1 VTPSQDSVSSQE
13 ARVAVLALIAGYID
27 SYAFLNYKVF
37 ASFMSGNTTLGGL
50 QAGQA
55 SFAEA
60 GHDLLPVPFFV
71 VGVFLGTF
79 LLHSSVRQQL
89 PLLLALAAAL
99 LTLDMAA
106 VCLRLVPTW
115 VNIMTLSLAM
125 GIMNTTIS
133 RVGGQSVS
141 LGYVSG
147 DLNNLG
153 QRLALGVKDVPV
165 SNARGSWD
173 THWWRAALLAGVWTA
188 FLIGAALAGA
198 LTSRL
203 ADWTLL
209 PPALVLLA
217 LASSSRATSAHA

>member
-1 VTPSQDSVSSQE
+1 
-13 ARVAVLALIAGYID
+13 LIAGYID

-37 ASFMSGNTTLGGL
+37 ASFMSGNTTFGGL
-50 QAGQA
+50 EAGQA

-60 GHDLLPVPFFV
+60 AHDLLPVPFFV

-79 LLHSSVRQQL
+79 LVHSSVRQQL
-89 PLLLALAAAL
+89 RLLFALVVAL
-99 LTLDMAA
+99 LTFDMAA
-106 VCLRLVPTW
+106 VRFSLFPGW

-153 QRLALGVKDVPV
+153 QHLALGVKQVPV
-165 SNARGSWD
+165 SNARGCWD
-173 THWWRAALLAGVWTA
+173 THWRRAALLAGVWTA

-198 LTSRL
+198 LTSRF
-203 ADWTLL
+203 AGWTLL

-217 LASSSRATSAHA
+217 LAASSRAASALA